1 MKEDPSNSNI
11 FLRFFKNISSK
22 ISELFSNFTDAD
34 LKSKLKHLKK
44 YHNQMSFRER
54 FLLKNVINF
63 SKKSAEDVLIPRSE
77 ICAVDINIPIDKLF
91 FIILDTYMTRIVVY
105 EGDLDNMKGYIHIK
119 DIISN
124 LISDTKSIKISQI
137 IREPIIVTS
146 STKLT
151 NILIEMQ
158 TRSTHIAIVLDEY
171 GCTDGIVTFEDIMEA
186 LVGNIEDEHDEK
198 DNVEEF
204 KFISKNSIISSGRT
218 KISEIED
225 AIGVQL
231 KQDGDNC
238 DTIGG
243 LIISRSGKLPKKGSI
258 IDITENVKA
267 KIIELSPKNIKT
279 INLILHNKAS

>member
-1 MKEDPSNSNI
+1 MKEDPSSNI
-11 FLRFFKNISSK
+11 VVKLFKNLISK
-22 ISELFSNFTDAD
+22 VSELLSNFTDAD
-34 LKSKLKHLKK
+34 LKSKVKDLKK
-44 YHNQMSFRER
+44 YHSKMSFRER
-54 FLLKNVINF
+54 FLLKNVMNF
-63 SKKSAEDVLIPRSE
+63 SKKSAEDVLIRRTE
-77 ICAVDINIPIDKLF
+77 ICSIDINIPLDKLF
-91 FIILDTYMTRIVVY
+91 SIILDTYMTRIVVY
-105 EGDLDNMKGYIHIK
+105 EGDLDNIKGYIHVK
-119 DIISN
+119 DIIAN
-124 LISDTKSIKISQI
+124 LIKDDKSIKISQI

-186 LVGNIEDEHDEK
+186 LVGTIEDEHDEK
-198 DNVEEF
+198 DNIEEF
-204 KFISKNSIISSGRT
+204 KFINKNSIISSGKT
-218 KISEIED
+218 KISDIED
-225 AIGVQL
+225 AIGMQL

-243 LIISRSGKLPKKGSI
+243 LIVSRSGKLPKKGSI
-258 IDITENVKA
+258 IDITENVRA